1 MGIDRAFS
9 NSEPA
14 GRRARAEDLRQDS
27 HVGIMGIG
35 TLACP
40 RCDAPIAPGP
50 RPMTPTDAIACPICA
65 HGAPA
70 GSSSRSRPRHGRRGW
85 WFVWSGGPAGSSGA
99 SPSPEDDAAT
109 AGHVRRTRS
118 TTNPLDTRPTAPRG
132 ARLARLARIR
142 WTPPEEFASRSG
154 STVVTAPGRDG
165 YRLLRAAAVAP
176 PTGFGSREEHPPAR
190 LRAAPVRT
198 PRTTVR
204 WRFEDSSPRSAI
216 VTNTQRDEH

>member
-70 GSSSRSRPRHGRRGW
+70 REFLTLAAPSRPARVVVRL
-85 WFVWSGGPAGSSGA
+85 
-99 SPSPEDDAAT
+99 
-109 AGHVRRTRS
+109 VRRTR
-118 TTNPLDTRPTAPRG
+118 
-132 ARLARLARIR
+132 
-142 WTPPEEFASRSG
+142 W
-154 STVVTAPGRDG
+154 VVR
-165 YRLLRAAAVAP
+165 R
-176 PTGFGSREEHPPAR
+176 
-190 LRAAPVRT
+190 
-198 PRTTVR
+198 
-204 WRFEDSSPRSAI
+204 
-216 VTNTQRDEH
+216 